1 MTREEYIKGLI
12 KDRGKNI
19 KEFSV
24 EIGIPYTTML
34 SMLKNLGGAA
44 VDSVIKICNGLGITV
59 EQLDNATLD
68 FAPIPKNTTPYK
80 IGRAHV

>member
-19 KEFSV
+19 KEFSAD
-24 EIGIPYTTML
+24 IGIPYTTML

-44 VDSVIKICNGLGITV
+44 VDSVIKICNGTWWV
-59 EQLDNATLD
+59 V
-68 FAPIPKNTTPYK
+68 YY
-80 IGRAHV
+80 